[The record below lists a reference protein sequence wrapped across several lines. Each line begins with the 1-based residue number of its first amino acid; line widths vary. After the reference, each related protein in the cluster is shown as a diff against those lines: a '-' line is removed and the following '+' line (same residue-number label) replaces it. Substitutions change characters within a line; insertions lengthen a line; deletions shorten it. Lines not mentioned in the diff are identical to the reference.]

1 MNNFLP
7 FEWIAALRFLREGRA
22 QSLFIVAGV
31 AIGVAV
37 IVFMSALLAGLQA
50 NLFKRVLSSQ
60 PHITLERPKQ
70 VATPQRSAG
79 AGESVLSII
88 QKPAQRLS
96 SVDQWQKIRD
106 EMQMRVDVVAVSPT
120 VTGSAFVVRG
130 DASQAISLTGIDVE
144 QYIKIVPL
152 PEKIIA
158 GSVRM
163 SNTDILIGKQLADD
177 LGVQLGDKLRVTT
190 AVGGN
195 LTLTMVGVF
204 DLGNRGA
211 NQRTAYVA
219 LPTAQNLLNLIGGVS
234 SIDLTVVEPFQAE
247 VIAQSIAAS
256 TGLNAISW
264 IAGNDQTFLAL
275 NAQNLS
281 SRIIRFFVALSV
293 AAGIASVLVVSVVQK
308 SKEIGILRAM
318 GGSRAQILR
327 VFLIQGAIVGLIGSL
342 FGSALGSA
350 LVPLWGT
357 VAKNPDGTPMFIITI
372 STSLYLWTAL
382 IATVTGIAS
391 ATIPA
396 LRAAKLDPVAA
407 MRG

>member
-7 FEWIAALRFLREGRA
+7 FEWIAALRFLREGRM

-37 IVFMSALLAGLQA
+37 IVFMSALLAGLQS
-50 NLFKRVLSSQ
+50 NLFQRVLSSQ
-60 PHITLERPKQ
+60 AHITLERPKQ
-70 VATPQRSAG
+70 VAIPQRESR
-79 AGESVLSII
+79 AGEAVLSII

-106 EMQMRVDVVAVSPT
+106 EMQTRADVVAVSPT
-120 VTGSAFVVRG
+120 VTGSAFAVRG
-130 DASQAISLTGIDVE
+130 DASQAVSLTGIDVE

-152 PEKIIA
+152 PDKIIA

-163 SNTDILIGKQLADD
+163 GNSDILIGKQLGED
-177 LGVQLGDKLRVTT
+177 LGMQLGDKLRMTT
-190 AVGGN
+190 AAGGN
-195 LTLTMVGVF
+195 LTLTVVGIF

-247 VIAQSIAAS
+247 VIAKSIAAS

-264 IAGNDQTFLAL
+264 IAGNDQVFLAL

-318 GGSRAQILR
+318 GGSRGQILR
-327 VFLIQGAIVGLIGSL
+327 VFLIQGAIVGLVGSL
-342 FGSALGSA
+342 LGAAIGTALI
-350 LVPLWGT
+350 PLWGS

-372 STSLYLWTAL
+372 SSSLYLWTAL
-382 IATVTGIAS
+382 IATVTGVAC
-391 ATIPA
+391 ATA
-396 LRAAKLDPVAA
+396 
-407 MRG
+407 

>member
-1 MNNFLP
+1 M
-7 FEWIAALRFLREGRA
+7 

-37 IVFMSALLAGLQA
+37 IVFMSALLAGLQS

-70 VATPQRSAG
+70 VATPQRESNG
-79 AGESVLSII
+79 GEAVLSII

-106 EMQMRVDVVAVSPT
+106 EMQTRADVVAVSPT
-120 VTGSAFVVRG
+120 VTGSAFAVRG

-152 PEKIIA
+152 SDKIIA
-158 GSVRM
+158 GSFRM
-163 SNTDILIGKQLADD
+163 SNADILIGKQLGED

-190 AVGGN
+190 AAGGN
-195 LTLTMVGVF
+195 LTLTVVGIF

-247 VIAQSIAAS
+247 VVAKSITAS

-264 IAGNDQTFLAL
+264 IAGNDQIFLAL

-318 GGSRAQILR
+318 GGSRGQILR

-342 FGSALGSA
+342 LGAAIGTALI
-350 LVPLWGT
+350 PLWGT
-357 VAKNPDGTPMFIITI
+357 VAKNPDGTPMFVITV
-372 STSLYLWTAL
+372 STSLYLWTAVV
-382 IATVTGIAS
+382 ATVTGVAS
-391 ATIPA
+391 AAIPA
-396 LRAAKLDPVAA
+396 LRAARLDPVAA

>member
-1 MNNFLP
+1 MNNLLP
-7 FEWIAALRFLREGRA
+7 FEWIAALRFLREGRM

-37 IVFMSALLAGLQA
+37 IVFMSALLAGLQS

-70 VATPQRSAG
+70 VATPQRESSAG
-79 AGESVLSII
+79 ETILSII

-96 SVDQWQKIRD
+96 SVDQWQKIRN
-106 EMQMRVDVVAVSPT
+106 EMQTRADVVAVSPT

-152 PEKIIA
+152 PEKIVA
-158 GSVRM
+158 GTFRM
-163 SNTDILIGKQLADD
+163 SNTDILIGKQLGED
-177 LGVQLGDKLRVTT
+177 LGVQIGDKLRVTT
-190 AVGGN
+190 AAGGN
-195 LTLTMVGVF
+195 LTLTIVGIF

-264 IAGNDQTFLAL
+264 IAGNDQVFLAL

-293 AAGIASVLVVSVVQK
+293 AAGIASVLVSVVQK

-318 GGSRAQILR
+318 GGSRGQILR

-342 FGSALGSA
+342 LGSALGTA
-350 LVPLWGT
+350 LIPLWGI
-357 VAKNPDGTPMFIITI
+357 VAKNTDGTPMFIITV

-391 ATIPA
+391 AAIPA
-396 LRAAKLDPVAA
+396 LRAARLDPVAA

>member
-1 MNNFLP
+1 M
-7 FEWIAALRFLREGRA
+7 

-37 IVFMSALLAGLQA
+37 IVFMSALLAGLQS

-70 VATPQRSAG
+70 VATPQRDASAG
-79 AGESVLSII
+79 ETVLSTI

-106 EMQMRVDVVAVSPT
+106 EMQTRADVVAVSPT
-120 VTGSAFVVRG
+120 VTGSAFAVRG

-158 GSVRM
+158 GSIRM
-163 SNTDILIGKQLADD
+163 SNADILIGKQLGED

-190 AVGGN
+190 AAGGN
-195 LTLTMVGVF
+195 LTLTVVGIF

-247 VIAQSIAAS
+247 VVAKSISAS

-264 IAGNDQTFLAL
+264 IAGNDQIFLAL

-318 GGSRAQILR
+318 GGSRGQILR

-342 FGSALGSA
+342 LGAAIGTALI
-350 LVPLWGT
+350 PLWGT
-357 VAKNPDGTPMFIITI
+357 VAKNPDGTPMFIITV
-372 STSLYLWTAL
+372 SVSLYLWTAL
-382 IATVTGIAS
+382 VATVTGVAS
-391 ATIPA
+391 AAIPA
-396 LRAAKLDPVAA
+396 LRAARLDPVAA